1 MHGLEH
7 ETGLEMTKQATLAD
21 IFTAS
26 ELERAKEL
34 FLETP
39 VGSFNKVVVAE
50 IIEPVMDRINKALGQ
65 ENDPRYMGYMLEH
78 ALTQS
83 GLEPGSKAPAGPKH

>member
-1 MHGLEH
+1 
-7 ETGLEMTKQATLAD
+7 MTKQITLAD

-26 ELERAKEL
+26 ELDRAKEL

-39 VGSFNKVVVAE
+39 VGSFNKMVVAE
-50 IIEPVMDRINKALGQ
+50 IVEPAMERINRALGQ

-78 ALTQS
+78 ALNQS
-83 GLEPGSKAPAGPKH
+83 GLEPGSKAPSGPKH